1 MARRQLRQMFLFMLV
16 MFSHTCL
23 FVSEPTVP
31 QRLWQLVAALP
42 PLNTQAA
49 MAVPATVVGQQ
60 TAQDLALPE
69 KVINTIYG
77 FLGVIATAL
86 LGNIL
91 SFVTSIVKENSAIQA
106 TALRTDVTTLKS
118 EVTTLKSEV
127 QDLRKLVEGIKEKMV
142 TKADVVTKTDT
153 AFVVVL
159 VGLGVLLLNSV
170 SVTVKS

>member
-91 SFVTSIVKENSAIQA
+91 SFVTSRVKENSATQA
-106 TALRTDVTTLKS
+106 TALKT
-118 EVTTLKSEV
+118 EVTILKSEV
-127 QDLRKLVEGIKEKMV
+127 QDLRKSVEGIKEKMV
-142 TKADVVTKTDT
+142 TKADVMTKTDT

-159 VGLGVLLLNSV
+159 FGLGMLLNSV

>member
-91 SFVTSIVKENSAIQA
+91 SFVTSIVKENSATQA
-106 TALRTDVTTLKS
+106 TALKT

-127 QDLRKLVEGIKEKMV
+127 QDLRKSVEGIKEKMV

-159 VGLGVLLLNSV
+159 VGLGMLLLNSV

>member
-1 MARRQLRQMFLFMLV
+1 MARRQLRQMFLSMLV
-16 MFSHTCL
+16 MFSHTCV

-69 KVINTIYG
+69 NVINTIYG

-91 SFVTSIVKENSAIQA
+91 SFVTSIVKENSATQA
-106 TALRTDVTTLKS
+106 TALKT
-118 EVTTLKSEV
+118 EVATLKSEV
-127 QDLRKLVEGIKEKMV
+127 QDLRKLVEGIREKMV

-153 AFVVVL
+153 AVVVVL
-159 VGLGVLLLNSV
+159 VGVGMLLMSSV